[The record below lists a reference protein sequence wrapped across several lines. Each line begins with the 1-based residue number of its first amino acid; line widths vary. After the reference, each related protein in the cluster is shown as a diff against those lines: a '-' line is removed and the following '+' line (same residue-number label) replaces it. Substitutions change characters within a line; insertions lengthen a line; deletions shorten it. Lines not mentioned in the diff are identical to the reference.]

1 MGDNLLPPFY
11 REYKKIIL
19 HINPSSIDLMSS
31 EITFILDIHESY
43 YHKDYILSEVHPD
56 FKFDIQIYF
65 NYKMKKVEM
74 KIVDEKGVYSY
85 ESPIIID
92 PVIENKLVYFGEMSF
107 FREFKFT
114 IDHPMFSVVHFN
126 TQTVS
131 L

>member
-1 MGDNLLPPFY
+1 MGEELLPPFY

-19 HINPSSIDLMSS
+19 HINPSSIDYMSS
-31 EITFILDIHESY
+31 EIVFILDIHQSY
-43 YHKDYILSEVHPD
+43 HHKDYILSEVHPE
-56 FKFDIQIYF
+56 FKFDIQMLF
-65 NYKMKKVEM
+65 NYKSKKVEM
-74 KIVDEKGVYSY
+74 KIVDEKNVYSF

-92 PVIENKLVYFGEMSF
+92 PTIQHKLVYFGEMSF

-114 IDHPMFSVVHFN
+114 IDHPVFSVIHFN